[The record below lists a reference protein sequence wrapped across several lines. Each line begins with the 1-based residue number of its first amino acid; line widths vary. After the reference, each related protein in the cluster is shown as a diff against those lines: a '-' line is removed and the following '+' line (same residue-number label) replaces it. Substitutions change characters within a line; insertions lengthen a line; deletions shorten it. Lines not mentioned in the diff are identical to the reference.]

1 MSKLIKTNGEEIE
14 ISPENGTDFSLEE
27 LQNYVDGYIE
37 IVNLRSENNI
47 MIVNEEGAINGMPVN
62 PKASMIYSKEFN
74 VNQCIYGDVVVCK
87 HNMVK

>member
-1 MSKLIKTNGEEIE
+1 MAKLIKVNGEEIE
-14 ISPENGTDFSLEE
+14 ISPKNGTDFSLEE

-47 MIVNEEGAINGMPVN
+47 MIINEEGAINDMPVN
-62 PKASMIYSKEFN
+62 LKASMIYSKEFN
-74 VNQCIYGDVVVCK
+74 VNQCIYGNVVVCK

>member
-1 MSKLIKTNGEEIE
+1 MAKLIKTNGEEIK
-14 ISPENGTDFSLEE
+14 IFPKNGTDFSLKE

-47 MIVNEEGAINGMPVN
+47 MIVNEEGAINGMLVN
-62 PKASMIYSKEFN
+62 LKASMIYSKAFN
-74 VNQCIYGDVVVCK
+74 VNQCIYGDVVICK